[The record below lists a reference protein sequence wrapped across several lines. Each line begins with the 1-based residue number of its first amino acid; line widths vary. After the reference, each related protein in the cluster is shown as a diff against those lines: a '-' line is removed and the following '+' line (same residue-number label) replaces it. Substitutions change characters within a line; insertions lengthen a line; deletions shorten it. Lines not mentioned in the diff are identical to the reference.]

1 MHRSRVNLRLTRAL
15 VVRQAARFAE
25 GMLLDESRY
34 VLGIHR
40 HDVAPK
46 LPRVMAYTPFLP
58 ALRRHARL
66 VMSLP
71 TLRMLAKNWTLTG
84 ACWRRTTV
92 ELRQAGDKPHA
103 LATQCELLQRASPAT
118 RLFRGTREPSIGPR
132 DFLGAPH
139 LLPAQGFYL
148 CQGMTTQTLRNQG
161 SR

>member
-46 LPRVMAYTPFLP
+46 LPRVMADTPGLP

-71 TLRMLAKNWTLTG
+71 TLRMLAKNWTLTDG
-84 ACWRRTTV
+84 
-92 ELRQAGDKPHA
+92 
-103 LATQCELLQRASPAT
+103 
-118 RLFRGTREPSIGPR
+118 
-132 DFLGAPH
+132 
-139 LLPAQGFYL
+139 
-148 CQGMTTQTLRNQG
+148 
-161 SR
+161 